1 MNATLFRNEL
11 DFYRLTLCELLDC
24 GYEDTSV
31 LEKIYD
37 EIGDE
42 IYNGDRTNL
51 LQNHVGKEGLNG
63 IMSEFYYD
71 VTAAVSDC
79 IEELLD
85 DYKSAK
91 DEDKEDTDLASNMI
105 DYNKNN
111 PYSDD
116 LINYIK
122 NKNTELIKTY
132 PYANGS
138 DVYFQNDLDSTF
150 DSENSVLYNS
160 VDLIRYW
167 IEQYEIDCKK
177 METEK

>member
-1 MNATLFRNEL
+1 MNITLTRNEL
-11 DFYRLTLCELLDC
+11 DFYRLALSDLLNC

-51 LQNHVGKEGLNG
+51 LQNHVGKEGLDG
-63 IMSEFYYD
+63 IMTEFYYD

-79 IEELLD
+79 IEDLLD

-91 DEDKEDTDLASNMI
+91 GEDKEDTDLASNMI
-105 DYNKNN
+105 DYDKNN

-150 DSENSVLYNS
+150 DSENSVTINS
-160 VDLIRYW
+160 VDLIEYW
-167 IEQYEIDCKK
+167 IKQYEIDSKN
-177 METEK
+177 

>member
-1 MNATLFRNEL
+1 MNVTLIRNEL

-63 IMSEFYYD
+63 IMYEFYYD
-71 VTAAVSDC
+71 VTVAVSDC
-79 IEELLD
+79 IEDLLG
-85 DYKSAK
+85 DYKNAT
-91 DEDKEDTDLASNMI
+91 DEEKEDTDLALNMI
-105 DYNKNN
+105 DYDKNN

-116 LINYIK
+116 LINYLENK
-122 NKNTELIKTY
+122 NKKLIENY

-138 DVYFQNDLDSTF
+138 DVYFQNDLDNTF
-150 DSENSVLYNS
+150 DSENSVTVNS
-160 VDLIRYW
+160 TDLIEYW
-167 IEQYEIDCKK
+167 IKQYEIDSKK
-177 METEK
+177 LI